1 MNKNYSIVGYG
12 TFITKGY
19 WKNKENIEVCKVSG
33 YRRIYPENSWF
44 PYVLK
49 DKESSFWAL
58 KFDVSGDDLYQLD
71 VYEGVFSGLYKRI
84 LIEVNIK
91 NYVLKKAYI
100 YIPTKETVKKEKL
113 SLEMDYTD
121 KWKNEIK
128 KNTEIIKLFP
138 ELLY

>member
-1 MNKNYSIVGYG
+1 MNKNFSIIGYG

-19 WKNKENIEVCKVSG
+19 WKDKENIEVCKVPG
-33 YRRIYPENSWF
+33 YRRIYPEGNWF

-71 VYEGVFSGLYKRI
+71 VYEGVFLGFYKRI
-84 LIEVNIK
+84 LIEINTK
-91 NYVLKKAYI
+91 NYVLKKAYM
-100 YIPTKETVKKEKL
+100 YIPTEETVKKEKL
-113 SLEMDYTD
+113 SLEMDIID